1 MTAANTTA
9 TSNSTAN
16 WKAIAAVVLLKC
28 AVLTWIIV
36 DHARHLANGREI
48 ILDVVPVDP
57 RSLFRGDYVILSTDA
72 HSVPIEKLKSQ
83 PAPGTRDVFVVL
95 TRAGAPANGTA
106 TTGSATNGSS
116 TNGWRLKEAH
126 GSMPAIAADEVV
138 MRGRLIEMPASK
150 RPGRIRYGIE
160 SYFVP
165 EGKGREIERII
176 ARVGPN
182 GRRNGAPGSSPG
194 GTATT
199 ETETN
204 RVAVSVALDANGK
217 AAIKALLID
226 GKPVYADPLL

>member
-1 MTAANTTA
+1 MTAADTIA
-9 TSNSTAN
+9 TPSVTAN

-48 ILDVVPVDP
+48 VLDVVPVDP

-95 TRAGAPANGTA
+95 TRAGAPANGT
-106 TTGSATNGSS
+106 ATNGSS

-165 EGKGREIERII
+165 EGKGRKIERII

-182 GRRNGAPGSSPG
+182 GRRNGPPGSGPAG
-194 GTATT
+194 APAG

-204 RVAVSVALDANGK
+204 RVAVSIALDANGK